1 MFNDEGIVSV
11 GDLLESLG
19 LKQKST
25 EMGRRE
31 SDGSNKPGARDEQF
45 PPYFFLPRSASTQS
59 LDSQDGDAPPRR
71 LDVTAATI
79 AIEEKLV
86 EKVGVGF
93 SHAKEIAE
101 EVLRAIDQTISE
113 VARVRR
119 VESDQL
125 FHFDT
130 LDGMADFAKDFV
142 PKENDKEDTAKAAS
156 PDRPRRDP
164 AAAAATAAAI
174 RANVE
179 ANAGSNGNK
188 PRSQEAIAAAKER
201 DTKIAQEVVRSKS
214 GGGFYSPA
222 FLRAVAPLYDLHMGA
237 ENLGPLLY
245 SYVRFTKPARVLEVG
260 AGYTSMFILQALRDN
275 AAELDAYRELRG
287 AGLCKCG
294 DVPWSVDE
302 FFVGGQ
308 SGGRYRGDP
317 LPEKTSPGGS
327 RRVSRVSRQSSLD
340 DGVSLDDEG
349 LLGQSGD
356 GSGPFKTV
364 QNGSS
369 SALSFSGWARG
380 GVGSAAPGSE
390 DARVNE
396 GVLHC
401 IDNMAHEH
409 TTAHVVTESAS
420 ALGMSDRL
428 QLHEAD
434 AYDGDLP
441 STLAPGV
448 EFDFMF
454 IDLGAANRV
463 EGFME
468 AWWPRVRPEGGM
480 VMVHSTLTNALS
492 RGWLE
497 RMREKGR
504 SEPAPP
510 YGAFETISLL
520 EPHKMFQNSVT
531 LFQKRGGPFGR
542 YDEPVHTKFP

>member
-1 MFNDEGIVSV
+1 MFSEHGVVSV

-19 LKQKST
+19 LKEKST
-25 EMGRRE
+25 DAGRRG
-31 SDGSNKPGARDEQF
+31 SDGAKMDAQIHRL
-45 PPYFFLPRSASTQS
+45 PPYFFLPRSSSTQS
-59 LDSQDGDAPPRR
+59 MDGECDEPRALD
-71 LDVTAATI
+71 LTAATVS
-79 AIEEKLV
+79 IEEKLV

-93 SHAKEIAE
+93 THAKEIAE
-101 EVLRAIDQTISE
+101 EVLAAVGRALSE
-113 VARVRR
+113 NARVRR
-119 VESDQL
+119 VGSDQL

-130 LDGMADFAKDFV
+130 LDGMADFANDFV
-142 PKENDKEDTAKAAS
+142 PEDDKATAKPAS
-156 PDRPRRDP
+156 PSNGAAPELPKRDP

-179 ANAGSNGNK
+179 ANAGGVK
-188 PRSQEAIAAAKER
+188 PASDAAKAAAR
-201 DTKIAQEVVRSKS
+201 ANDTKIAQEVVRSKS

-245 SYVRFTKPARVLEVG
+245 AYVRFTKPARVLEVG

-287 AGLCKCG
+287 AGICKCG
-294 DVPWSVDE
+294 DVPWSVDD
-302 FFVGGQ
+302 FFVGGKLE
-308 SGGRYRGDP
+308 GRYRGDP

-327 RRVSRVSRQSSLD
+327 RRQSRVSRQSGI
-340 DGVSLDDEG
+340 DGGSIDDEG
-349 LLGQSGD
+349 LGLFSGSE
-356 GSGPFKTV
+356 GSGP
-364 QNGSS
+364 
-369 SALSFSGWARG
+369 SFSGWTAGR
-380 GVGSAAPGSE
+380 VGAAAPGSE

-409 TTAHVVTESAS
+409 TTAHVVTRSA
-420 ALGMSDRL
+420 AELGMSDRL

-441 STLAPGV
+441 SVLAPGV

-497 RMREKGR
+497 KMRQRSR

-510 YGAFETISLL
+510 YGSFETMSLL

-531 LFQKRGGPFGR
+531 LFQKRGGPFGT

>member
-31 SDGSNKPGARDEQF
+31 SDGSNKPGARDGL
-45 PPYFFLPRSASTQS
+45 PPYFFIPRSASTQS

-101 EVLRAIDQTISE
+101 EVLRAIDQTLSE
-113 VARVRR
+113 TARVRR

-142 PKENDKEDTAKAAS
+142 PQNDKEDTAKATS
-156 PDRPRRDP
+156 PDRSRRDP

-327 RRVSRVSRQSSLD
+327 AGIARLAAQRRGRGQ
-340 DGVSLDDEG
+340 LDDEG
-349 LLGQSGD
+349 LLANGG
-356 GSGPFKTV
+356 GSGPSILATV
-364 QNGSS
+364 RVPRCRL
-369 SALSFSGWARG
+369 AG
-380 GVGSAAPGSE
+380 GPAA
-390 DARVNE
+390 
-396 GVLHC
+396 
-401 IDNMAHEH
+401 
-409 TTAHVVTESAS
+409 AS
-420 ALGMSDRL
+420 ARRL
-428 QLHEAD
+428 
-434 AYDGDLP
+434 
-441 STLAPGV
+441 PG
-448 EFDFMF
+448 
-454 IDLGAANRV
+454 R
-463 EGFME
+463 
-468 AWWPRVRPEGGM
+468 
-480 VMVHSTLTNALS
+480 
-492 RGWLE
+492 
-497 RMREKGR
+497 RMRG
-504 SEPAPP
+504 
-510 YGAFETISLL
+510 
-520 EPHKMFQNSVT
+520 
-531 LFQKRGGPFGR
+531 
-542 YDEPVHTKFP
+542 

>member
-25 EMGRRE
+25 ETGRRE
-31 SDGSNKPGARDEQF
+31 SDGSKPGARVEGLF
-45 PPYFFLPRSASTQS
+45 PPYFFFPRSDSTQS
-59 LDSQDGDAPPRR
+59 LDSRDGDAPQRR

-101 EVLRAIDQTISE
+101 DVLRAIDRTLSE
-113 VARVRR
+113 VARVKR

-142 PKENDKEDTAKAAS
+142 PENDTEHTAKEAAS

-179 ANAGSNGNK
+179 ANMGQHGK
-188 PRSQEAIAAAKER
+188 PPSEEAIAAAKER

-294 DVPWSVDE
+294 DVPWSVDA

-327 RRVSRVSRQSSLD
+327 RRGSRVSRHSD
-340 DGVSLDDEG
+340 VDGGSLDDEG
-349 LLGQSGD
+349 LLANGD
-356 GSGPFKTV
+356 GSGPF
-364 QNGSS
+364 NSRDGSS
-369 SALSFSGWARG
+369 SALSFSGWASG
-380 GVGSAAPGSE
+380 GKVGSAAPGSE
-390 DARVNE
+390 DARVDE

-409 TTAHVVTESAS
+409 TTAHEVTRSAS
-420 ALGMSDRL
+420 ELGMSDRL

-434 AYDGDLP
+434 AYDADLP

-448 EFDFMF
+448 EFDLMF

-510 YGAFETISLL
+510 YGAFETVSLL